1 MTFLK
6 YRDIPFNAERLA
18 RLQLAG
24 QIITEYQEKGMTLT
38 VRQLHY
44 QFVSRA
50 HYANTAANYNGLSRL
65 ISDGRLAGL
74 ISWTAIEDRIRGLEG
89 RHFWDDAVD
98 ALKDQ
103 RAKFLMNRWANQE
116 WIPEIWSEKDALS
129 GVVSGVCHDLCVN
142 FFATRGY
149 TSQSAQWE
157 AGQRLQKYVAR
168 GQRPIIFHLGDHD
181 PSGIDMTRDN
191 RERLTEFAGIPI
203 TVVRLALNRN
213 QIEEYSPP
221 PNFAKAT
228 DPRFEKYAAEHFP
241 DTAVE
246 DVESW
251 EVDALNPDLIVQLV
265 RDNVNRVRDPVK
277 WQVAVNEE
285 KEQLDLID
293 ALIEQLDPTYD
304 ASDNEG
310 E

>member
-6 YRDIPFNAERLA
+6 YRDIKFNSSRLA
-18 RLQLAG
+18 RLKIAG
-24 QIITEYQEKGMTLT
+24 QIITEYQKKGMTLT

-44 QFVSRA
+44 QFVSRD
-50 HYANTAANYNGLSRL
+50 HYENTPANYNGLSRL

-74 ISWTAIEDRIRGLEG
+74 ISWTAIEDRIRGLAG
-89 RHFWDDAVD
+89 RTHWEDAVD

-103 RAKFLMNRWANQE
+103 REKFLMNRWRNQE

-129 GVVSGVCHDLCVN
+129 GVVAGVCHDLCVN

-157 AGQRLQKYVAR
+157 AGQRLQGYVAR

-191 RERLTEFAGIPI
+191 RERLTEFAGVPI

-213 QIEEYSPP
+213 QIEEYNPP
-221 PNFAKAT
+221 PNFAKNT
-228 DPRFEKYAAEHFP
+228 DPRFEDYAATHFP
-241 DTAVE
+241 DTPVE
-246 DVESW
+246 EVESW
-251 EVDALNPDLIVQLV
+251 EVDALNPDVIVQLI
-265 RDNVNRVRDPVK
+265 RDNVNRILDPAK
-277 WQVAVNEE
+277 WDKAITEE

-293 ALIEQLDPTYD
+293 ALIEQIAPPE
-304 ASDNEG
+304 DNNSG
-310 E
+310 EDE